1 MDMTNL
7 TASSNQL
14 DSMIQRRPS
23 LSLLSSTL
31 GYELSTYGN
40 AGAHAG
46 RTPDVAAPTIA
57 QSGLLGGLSK
67 IYLGIL
73 NHSSNTDLGHNIH
86 VQPVTNDV
94 GPWVELQKQQQSLIV
109 DGLDEKKGP
118 SPGKVTSRPMS
129 VSISNAAID
138 DDDDDDDDL
147 IPTAIVIKNIPFA
160 IKKEQLLD
168 VMDELHLP
176 LPYAFNYH
184 FDNGVFRGLAFAN
197 FTNTDETSLVVNQLN
212 GREIGGRK
220 LRVEYKKMLP
230 LQERERI
237 EREKREK
244 RGQLEEQ
251 HRLTSNASLASLFSA
266 ASTTAA
272 TKNLSVN
279 GQQYSQ
285 TQTERSVVH
294 FPSGNLDLPPPPM
307 ELNFNDPEILELYL
321 QLLTY
326 RDDNSKLIYE
336 LAFSAN
342 LTLGQRKV
350 LSLMCS
356 FLNLLEL
363 YDNGYIIIRRK
374 QGQQSIQ
381 QRQQQQTTVFSHV
394 HLLSQGGIPQQT
406 PSHVGGQNGG
416 TFHSAPQATSMMNLS
431 QLSAL
436 TGTYSSGHSQQQLL
450 QQQQQQQ
457 QQLHLHLQQQQQ
469 QHQQHQQQTLQ
480 HIQNQQ
486 HGQPHHHHHHHAHH
500 QLNPPELLRSHSQS
514 ALPLPRLRQQ
524 ASTPVQQQFPP
535 FQGSGGS
542 QSAQKPSSSAGQG
555 KFSGYNSYGNVSGP
569 ATLLGTPASSAA
581 ALLRSSNNRSYVD
594 VRSTPQYPGASSSV
608 TGSPVP
614 QHAYP
619 SSSQGY
625 YVNGS
630 QPGTP
635 LAGGEIANR
644 FAPFGQHPHLS
655 GSMSSLQPSSAT
667 GEEFPLGDPLSGKL
681 NALNMTGGSIDPQ
694 KLGGG
699 IWGTKR

>member
-1 MDMTNL
+1 MDLPNL

-40 AGAHAG
+40 AGTHAG

-118 SPGKVTSRPMS
+118 STGKASSRPMS
-129 VSISNAAID
+129 VSISNAAI
-138 DDDDDDDDL
+138 DDDDDDDL

-197 FTNTDETSLVVNQLN
+197 FTNTDETSMVVNQLN

-251 HRLTSNASLASLFSA
+251 HRLASNASLASLFSA

-285 TQTERSVVH
+285 TQTERSVVQ
-294 FPSGNLDLPPPPM
+294 FPSGNVDLPPPPM

-381 QRQQQQTTVFSHV
+381 QRQQQQATVFSHA
-394 HLLSQGGIPQQT
+394 HQLSQGGLPLQNA
-406 PSHVGGQNGG
+406 SGQNGG
-416 TFHSAPQATSMMNLS
+416 TFHSVAPQAASMMNLGQLPGLAGNYTGNHS
-431 QLSAL
+431 QLL
-436 TGTYSSGHSQQQLL
+436 LLHQQHHHHHHLD
-450 QQQQQQQ
+450 
-457 QQLHLHLQQQQQ
+457 LHLHLQQQQN
-469 QHQQHQQQTLQ
+469 LQ
-480 HIQNQQ
+480 HLQNQQ
-486 HGQPHHHHHHHAHH
+486 HGPPHHQHHQAHH

-535 FQGSGGS
+535 FQGSS
-542 QSAQKPSSSAGQG
+542 QSAQKPPSSAGQG
-555 KFSGYNSYGNVSGP
+555 KFSGYNSYGNASGP
-569 ATLLGTPASSAA
+569 ATLLGTPTTSAA

-594 VRSTPQYPGASSSV
+594 VRSTPQFPGASSSV

-619 SSSQGY
+619 SSSHGY

-655 GSMSSLQPSSAT
+655 GSMSSLQPSSAA
-667 GEEFPLGDPLSGKL
+667 GEDFPLGDPLSSKL
-681 NALNMTGGSIDPQ
+681 NSLNMTGGSIDPQ